1 MSQRDQEWFAA
12 RASRFTASRFA
23 DLMATTKSGPSTSRK
38 NLIVQIAIERITGTT
53 EDSYTNAAMQ
63 RGIDLEPEARMV
75 YELTT
80 GNIVEEVDF
89 IQHSTLSFVG
99 VSPDGLIGDDGMI
112 EIKCPSAMSKH
123 LDALRNGAHAVE
135 YKWQVQGQLWVAE
148 REWNDAVSYDPRFPE
163 GKRLAIK
170 RVWRDEK
177 MIEQLEAECIAAN
190 EEVEQI
196 VKELMEKQDV

>member
-1 MSQRDQEWFAA
+1 MSQRDPEWFAA
-12 RASRFTASRFA
+12 RAGRFTASRFA

-63 RGIDLEPEARMV
+63 RGIDLEPEARMM

-89 IQHSTLSFVG
+89 IQHPSLSFVG
-99 VSPDGLIGDDGMI
+99 VSPDGLIGDDGMM

-123 LDALRNGAHAVE
+123 LEALRNGAHAVE
-135 YKWQVQGQLWVAE
+135 YKWQIQGQLWVSC
-148 REWNDAVSYDPRFPE
+148 RKWNDAVSYDPRFPE

-196 VKELMEKQDV
+196 VKELS

>member
-1 MSQRDQEWFAA
+1 MSQRDSAWFTA
-12 RASRFTASRFA
+12 RAGRFTASRFA

-80 GNIVEEVDF
+80 GNVVEQVDF
-89 IQHSTLSFVG
+89 IQHPSLSFVG
-99 VSPDGLIGDDGMI
+99 VSPDGLIGDDGMT

-135 YKWQVQGQLWVAE
+135 YKWQIQGQLWVAE

-196 VKELMEKQDV
+196 VKELS

>member
-1 MSQRDQEWFAA
+1 MSQRDSAWFAA
-12 RASRFTASRFA
+12 RAGRFTASRFA

-38 NLIVQIAIERITGTT
+38 NLIVQVAIERITGTT

-63 RGIDLEPEARMV
+63 RGIDLEPEARMM

-89 IQHSTLSFVG
+89 IQHPSLSFVG
-99 VSPDGLIGDDGMI
+99 VSPDGLIGDDGMM

-123 LDALRNGAHAVE
+123 LEALRNGAHAVE
-135 YKWQVQGQLWVAE
+135 YKWQIQGQLWVAC
-148 REWNDAVSYDPRFPE
+148 RKWNDAVSYDPRFPE

-170 RVWRDEK
+170 RVMRDDG
-177 MIEQLEAECIAAN
+177 MIQKLERECIAAE
-190 EEVEQI
+190 EEVNEI
-196 VKELMEKQDV
+196 VKELWRG

>member
-1 MSQRDQEWFAA
+1 MSQRDSSWFAA
-12 RASRFTASRFA
+12 RAGRFTASRFA

-123 LDALRNGAHAVE
+123 LEALRNGAHAVE

-196 VKELMEKQDV
+196 VKELS

>member
-1 MSQRDQEWFAA
+1 MSQRDPEWFAA
-12 RASRFTASRFA
+12 RAGRFTASRFA

-38 NLIVQIAIERITGTT
+38 NLIVQVAIERITGTT

-63 RGIDLEPEARMV
+63 RGIDLEPEARMM

-89 IQHSTLSFVG
+89 IQHPSLSFVG
-99 VSPDGLIGDDGMI
+99 VSPDGLIGDDGMM

-135 YKWQVQGQLWVAE
+135 YKWQIQGQLWVAE

-196 VKELMEKQDV
+196 VKELSL